1 MITLGIINYN
11 LPHHVYY
18 LIESIKKQCK
28 FEYEIVVFD
37 AGQDRPIINHVDN
50 VTILR
55 NRHFKYFDTTDMTGL
70 QVYNHAVEELMNYC
84 KSDDMII
91 IDNKSLV
98 KGDLTKF
105 VAKAAD
111 AIVDQNYTMIY
122 LNMKKLREA
131 GVKAY
136 INDTD
141 QLYSNILKG
150 DNYATRS
157 SNNLITVVDHALD
170 DIKFIEW
177 IMANKHLWTSE
188 YYDVIVSFTTFRGR
202 IYDATTLRVISA
214 LVKQAT
220 QFKYKVVMVLSR
232 EELGN
237 NFDMP
242 PGIQHIIDD
251 FPNFEVLWTDK
262 DTKPLKK
269 LDPTM
274 EKYPNIPIITLDDDD
289 LCDPFIVEHMMTEHI
304 LDPFYALGTWMEPTP
319 NMVRW
324 VAGVRLWPPHCLYK
338 FPLEDYYTYY
348 DGILDDNFNA
358 MRCAYKMTPVKEVS
372 FKHNQKLNQ
381 TDLKLAREYMKTPW
395 DEYYKRFVLAH
406 LDEVPEELY
415 YE

>member
-37 AGQDRPIINHVDN
+37 AGQDRPIINHVDD

-55 NRHFKYFDTTDMTGL
+55 NRYFKYFDSTDMSGL
-70 QVYNHAVEELMNYC
+70 QIYNHAVEELMKYC
-84 KSDDMII
+84 KTDDMII

-98 KGDLTKF
+98 KQDLTSF
-105 VAKAAD
+105 ID
-111 AIVDQNYTMIY
+111 HSYRAIVDDNYTMIY
-122 LNMKKLREA
+122 LNMKQLREEN
-131 GVKAY
+131 VSAY
-136 INDTD
+136 VNDTD
-141 QLYSNILKG
+141 DLYQNILND
-150 DNYATRS
+150 DNYTSKS
-157 SNNLITVVDHALD
+157 SYNYIVTADHVLS

-177 IMANKHLWTSE
+177 IMNRKRYWKKE
-188 YYDVIVSFTTFRGR
+188 YFDVIVSFTTFRGR
-202 IYDATTLRVISA
+202 IYDSTTLQVISA
-214 LVKQAT
+214 LVKQET
-220 QFKYKVVMVLSR
+220 QFNYKVVMVLSR
-232 EELGN
+232 EELGDS
-237 NFDMP
+237 FKLP
-242 PGIQHIIDD
+242 EGIQHIIDD
-251 FPNFEVLWTDK
+251 FSNFEVLWTDK

-274 EKYPNIPIITLDDDD
+274 EKYPDIPIITLDDDD
-289 LCDPFIVEHMMTEHI
+289 MCDPFIVEHMMTEHI
-304 LDPFYALGTWMEPTP
+304 LDPYYVLGTWMEPTQ
-319 NMVRW
+319 NIVRW

-358 MRCAYKMTPVKEVS
+358 MRCAYKMTPVKEVDAS
-372 FKHNQKLNQ
+372 HNRKLNQ

-395 DEYYKRFVLAH
+395 AEYYKRFVLAH

>member
-1 MITLGIINYN
+1 MITIGIINYN
-11 LPHHVYY
+11 LPHYVYY

-28 FEYEIVVFD
+28 FDYELVVFE

-55 NRHFKYFDTTDMTGL
+55 NRCFKYFDSTEMTGL
-70 QVYNHAVEELMNYC
+70 QVYNHSLEELMKYC
-84 KSDDMII
+84 KTDDLILL
-91 IDNKSLV
+91 DNKSLV
-98 KGDLTKF
+98 KGDLTAF
-105 VAKAAD
+105 VDKSYRVVSDKAHS
-111 AIVDQNYTMIY
+111 IVY
-122 LNMKKLREA
+122 LNMKRIRKERLS
-131 GVKAY
+131 AY
-136 INDTD
+136 TNDTD
-141 QLYSNILKG
+141 GMYSNLIG
-150 DNYATRS
+150 DSYLEKS
-157 SNNLITVVDHALD
+157 SYSQIINVDHVHS
-170 DIKFIEW
+170 DILFIDW
-177 IMANKHLWTSE
+177 IMKNKRLWAKD
-188 YYDVIVSFTTFRGR
+188 YYDVIVSFTTFKGR
-202 IYDATTLRVISA
+202 IYDATTLQVISA
-214 LVKQAT
+214 LVKQDT
-220 QFKYKVVMVLSR
+220 RFNYKVIMVLSR
-232 EELGN
+232 EEFGDAFIL
-237 NFDMP
+237 P
-242 PGIQHIIDD
+242 EGIQNMLRDY
-251 FPNFEVLWTDK
+251 PNFEVLWTDK
-262 DTKPLKK
+262 DTRPLKK

-274 EKYPNIPIITLDDDD
+274 EKYPDIPIITLDDDD
-289 LCDPFIVEHMMTEHI
+289 LCDQFIVEHMMTEHI

>member
-11 LPHHVYY
+11 LPQYVYY
-18 LIESIKKQCK
+18 LIASIKKQCK
-28 FEYEIVVFD
+28 FDYEIVVFD
-37 AGQDRPIINHVDN
+37 AGKDRPIINHVDG

-55 NRHFKYFDTTDMTGL
+55 NNRSKYFDTSCMNGL
-70 QVYNHAVEELMNYC
+70 QVYNHSVEELVKYC
-84 KSDDMII
+84 KTDDLII

-98 KGDLTKF
+98 KGNLEELVKKECHAVITERHE
-105 VAKAAD
+105 
-111 AIVDQNYTMIY
+111 MIY
-122 LNMKKLREA
+122 LNIQKLRAENIA
-131 GVKAY
+131 TFVNDTDDLY
-136 INDTD
+136 SNIINDTD
-141 QLYSNILKG
+141 YLIKG
-150 DNYATRS
+150 S
-157 SNNLITVVDHALD
+157 SPYLVSVDHILD
-170 DIKFIEW
+170 NKQFIDW
-177 IMANKHLWTSE
+177 IMKNKHLWSTD
-188 YYDVIVSFTTFRGR
+188 YFDTIVSFTTFRGR
-202 IYDATTLRVISA
+202 IYDSTTLHVISA

-220 QFKYKVVMVLSR
+220 RFNYKVVMVLSR
-232 EELGN
+232 EEFGDK
-237 NFDMP
+237 FDMP
-242 PGIQHIIDD
+242 SGIQHIIDD

-274 EKYPNIPIITLDDDD
+274 EKYPDIPIITLDDDD

-304 LDPFYALGTWMEPTP
+304 LDPYYVLGTWMEPTP

-358 MRCAYKMTPVKEVS
+358 MRCAYKMTPVKEVDAS
-372 FKHNQKLNQ
+372 HNQKLNQ

-395 DEYYKRFVLAH
+395 GEYYKRFVLAH

>member
-37 AGQDRPIINHVDN
+37 AGQDRPIINHVDD

-55 NRHFKYFDTTDMTGL
+55 NRYFRYYDSTDMTGL
-70 QVYNHAVEELMNYC
+70 QIYNHAVEELMKYC
-84 KSDDMII
+84 KTDDMII

-98 KGDLTKF
+98 KQDLASF
-105 VAKAAD
+105 ID
-111 AIVDQNYTMIY
+111 HSYRAIVDDNYTMIY
-122 LNMKKLREA
+122 LNMKQLREEN
-131 GVKAY
+131 VSAY
-136 INDTD
+136 VNDTD
-141 QLYSNILKG
+141 ALYQNILSD
-150 DNYATRS
+150 DNYTSKS
-157 SNNLITVVDHALD
+157 SYNYIVTVDHILS

-177 IMANKHLWTSE
+177 IMNRKRYWKKE
-188 YYDVIVSFTTFRGR
+188 YFDVIVSFTTFRGR

-214 LVKQAT
+214 LVKQET
-220 QFKYKVVMVLSR
+220 QFNYKVVMVLSR
-232 EELGN
+232 EELGDS
-237 NFDMP
+237 FKLP
-242 PGIQHIIDD
+242 EGIQHIIDS
-251 FPNFEVLWTDK
+251 FPNFEVLWTDR

-274 EKYPNIPIITLDDDD
+274 EKYPDIPIITLDDDD

-304 LDPFYALGTWMEPTP
+304 ADPYYVLGTWMEPTQ
-319 NMVRW
+319 NIVRW

-358 MRCAYKMTPVKEVS
+358 MRCAYKMTPVKEVDAS
-372 FKHNQKLNQ
+372 HNQKLNQ

-395 DEYYKRFVLAH
+395 AEYYKRFVLAH

>member
-1 MITLGIINYN
+1 MITIGIINYN
-11 LPHHVYY
+11 LPHYVYY

-28 FEYEIVVFD
+28 FDYELVVFE

-55 NRHFKYFDTTDMTGL
+55 NRCFKYFDSTEMTGL
-70 QVYNHAVEELMNYC
+70 QVYNHSLEELMKYC
-84 KSDDMII
+84 KTDDLILL
-91 IDNKSLV
+91 DNKCLI
-98 KGDLTKF
+98 KGDLTAF
-105 VAKAAD
+105 VDKSYRVVSDKAHS
-111 AIVDQNYTMIY
+111 IVY
-122 LNMKKLREA
+122 LNMKRIRKERLS
-131 GVKAY
+131 AY
-136 INDTD
+136 TNDTD
-141 QLYSNILKG
+141 GMYSNLIG
-150 DNYATRS
+150 DSYLEKS
-157 SNNLITVVDHALD
+157 SYSQIINVDHVHS
-170 DIKFIEW
+170 DIMFIDW
-177 IMANKHLWTSE
+177 IMKNKHLWTKD

-202 IYDATTLRVISA
+202 IYDATTLQVISA
-214 LVKQAT
+214 LVKQET
-220 QFKYKVVMVLSR
+220 RFNYKVVMVLSR
-232 EELGN
+232 EELGSS
-237 NFDMP
+237 FEMP
-242 PGIQHIIDD
+242 EGIQNIIND
-251 FPNFEVLWTDK
+251 FKNFEVLWTDK

-274 EKYPNIPIITLDDDD
+274 EKYPDIPIITLDDDD